1 MNDPNASGQ
10 TGTIQQFYEA
20 LLKTDTYSA
29 GKLALFQDNVLKD
42 LLPFVAKNVPFYR
55 ERLAPV
61 FRSDGSF
68 DPENWAKLPILTAA
82 DLRANREAFRPTEI
96 PASHG
101 SAARY
106 VSSGSTGKPM
116 AFYRSA
122 LSEVAQNA
130 AHYRHYRAFNI
141 DPQQNLAMIRA
152 FDSAL
157 ARSRPAPADHSKIP
171 WAADWFAGGP
181 AGYIHPLTVFT
192 PVAKQVEWLCGLG
205 KVYLNTFPSNALA
218 IARHVARNREM
229 KPRLLAIQTAG
240 EPLTDEIR
248 RQCAEYLDCSCI
260 DFFSSAECG
269 LIASDCPTGNVMHV
283 QSELCRAEILDRN
296 HKPVPQ
302 GAWGRLIVTPLYNF
316 SMPLIRYDTGDL
328 VRAAAP
334 CSCGRNHLTIERG
347 TGRPSSMFYLPG
359 KKWFR
364 PELDAVMMEDLLGH
378 GRWQFVQTG
387 ASTFEFRYMPK
398 NKHTA
403 VRSRELRVIL
413 KKALGINASIEI
425 KSVAALGPA
434 SSGKFLT
441 TLNRF
446 RS

>member
-1 MNDPNASGQ
+1 MSDPNTSSQ

-29 GKLALFQDNVLKD
+29 RKLTLFQDNVLKD

-55 ERLAPV
+55 GRLTPV

-68 DPENWAKLPILTAA
+68 DPDNWTRLPILTAA
-82 DLRANREAFRPTEI
+82 DLRANWVAFRPTEL
-96 PASHG
+96 PSSHG

-130 AHYRHYRAFNI
+130 AHYRHYRAFNVN
-141 DPQQNLAMIRA
+141 PQQNLAMIRA
-152 FDSAL
+152 FDSTL
-157 ARSRPAPADHSKIP
+157 ARSRPAPADRSKIP

-181 AGYIHPLTVFT
+181 AGHIHPLTVFT
-192 PVAKQVEWLCGLG
+192 PVTKQVEWLCGLG

-218 IARHVARNREM
+218 IARHVARNPET
-229 KPRLLAIQTAG
+229 KPQLLAIHTAG
-240 EPLTDEIR
+240 EPLMDEIR
-248 RQCAEYLDCSCI
+248 RQCAEHLGCSCI

-269 LIASDCPTGNVMHV
+269 LIASDCPAGNVMHV
-283 QSELCRAEILDRN
+283 QSELCRVEILNRN
-296 HKPVPQ
+296 NKPAPQ

-328 VRAAAP
+328 VRVAPP
-334 CSCGRNHLTIERG
+334 CSCGRNHQTIERE
-347 TGRPSSMFYLPG
+347 TGRPSNMFHLPRN
-359 KKWFR
+359 KWFR
-364 PELDAVMMEDLLGH
+364 PELDTAMMEDLLSH
-378 GRWQFVQTG
+378 SRWQFVQTG
-387 ASTFEFRYMPK
+387 ASAFELHYMK
-398 NKHTA
+398 KDTQAAINSRKLRA
-403 VRSRELRVIL
+403 VLE
-413 KKALGINASIEI
+413 KALGTNTSVRI
-425 KSVAALGPA
+425 KSVVALGPA

-446 RS
+446 QP